1 MLKIKNFQIDQEA
14 IDVINEL
21 LDKKISIVAAFKLS
35 RMVKEL
41 NDVIKSKTEAEVKL
55 INRFAKKSED
65 GEIQLSKNEKGEDV
79 PNTFEIENDK
89 LDEFSKEMNEL
100 MMVETDINYNPISIE
115 ELKMEETETFTAKK
129 IMKID
134 FLFS

>member
-41 NDVIKSKTEAEVKL
+41 NEVIKSKTEAEVKL
-55 INRFAKKSED
+55 INRFAKKTESGD
-65 GEIQLSKNEKGEDV
+65 IKLSKNDKNEDI

-89 LDEFSKEMNEL
+89 LEEFSKEMNEL
-100 MMVETDINYNPISIE
+100 MMIETDINYNPIGIE
-115 ELKMEETETFTAKK
+115 ELKMEENETFTAKK